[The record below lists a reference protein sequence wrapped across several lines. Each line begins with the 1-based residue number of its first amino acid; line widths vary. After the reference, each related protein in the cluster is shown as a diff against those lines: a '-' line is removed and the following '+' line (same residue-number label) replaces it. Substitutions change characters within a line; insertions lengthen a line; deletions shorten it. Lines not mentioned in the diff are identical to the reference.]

1 MSNFIPPIDLGQF
14 APSAAAIT
22 SWLYQVWK
30 YLQDNPIADQS
41 EIQTTVTDTINE
53 VLPPEVA
60 DAVDEYMQQ
69 HPVSVPVT
77 SVNGLIGAV
86 VITYASLVTGETTPI
101 YRASSSE
108 ITQADLLD
116 AWNAGCRFA
125 VVDDTTVYAIL
136 RDSDTFTLL
145 PCGSGGGGG
154 SGIESIN
161 TTILPDA
168 NGNALVNAA
177 NLPMASNDA
186 TTISTAIG
194 NAATAASNA
203 ATAASNAMTAATTVM
218 TGATSSTAGAAGRVP
233 APPSAGTE
241 KILGGD
247 GAWHDFTD
255 FAFFTPVFLTRENG
269 DYILSN
275 AVQSGGTILSNT
287 VSGWTSITFS
297 VKNAN
302 AISANATIKIAD
314 VPAATAAVIG
324 HTYVAATCKGGAVLG
339 TITVKTYGSAS
350 EIDFTPIANVG
361 VASVIDGQIV
371 FPVTP

>member
-1 MSNFIPPIDLGQF
+1 MASFIPPIDLGQF
-14 APSAAAIT
+14 TPSAAAIT

-30 YLQDNPIADQS
+30 YLQENPIADQS
-41 EIQTTVTDTINE
+41 EITTTVTDTINE

-69 HPVSVPVT
+69 HPVTAPVT

-86 VITYASLVTGETTPI
+86 VITYASLVSGETTPI
-101 YRASSSE
+101 YRATSSE

-116 AWNAGCRFA
+116 AWNDGCRFA

-136 RDSDTFTLL
+136 RDLDTFTLL

-168 NGNALVNAA
+168 NGNAEVNAA
-177 NLPMASNDA
+177 NLPMAANDA
-186 TTISTAIG
+186 TTISAAIG
-194 NAATAASNA
+194 NA

-255 FAFFTPVFLTRENG
+255 FAFFTPVFLSREND
-269 DYILSN
+269 DYILSS
-275 AVQSGGTILSNT
+275 AVQTGGTILSNT

-297 VKNAN
+297 VKNVS

-314 VPAATAAVIG
+314 VPAATANVIG
-324 HTYVAATCKGGAVLG
+324 HTYVSATCKGGAVLG

>member
-1 MSNFIPPIDLGQF
+1 MASFIPPFDLGQF
-14 APSAAAIT
+14 TPSAAAIS

-41 EIQTTVTDTINE
+41 EIQNTVTETLNE

-69 HPVSVPVT
+69 HPISVPVT

-101 YRASSSE
+101 YRATSSE

-116 AWNAGCRFA
+116 AWNDGCRFA

-136 RDSDTFTLL
+136 RDFDTFTLL
-145 PCGSGGGGG
+145 PCGSGGGG

-161 TTILPDA
+161 TTIIPDA

-177 NLPMASNDA
+177 NLPMAANDA

-194 NAATAASNA
+194 NAATAASDA

-218 TGATSSTAGAAGRVP
+218 TGATSSTAGTAGRVP

-241 KILGGD
+241 KVLGGD

-255 FAFFTPVFLTRENG
+255 FAFFTPVFLSRANG
-269 DYILSN
+269 DYTLSS
-275 AVQSGGTILSNT
+275 AVDSGGTILSNT

-297 VKNAN
+297 VKNVS
-302 AISANATIKIAD
+302 AISANSTIKIAD
-314 VPAATAAVIG
+314 VPAATSAVIG
-324 HTYVAATCKGGAVLG
+324 HTYVASTCKGGAVLG
-339 TITVKTYGSAS
+339 TIVVSTYGSSS

-361 VASVIDGQIV
+361 VQSVIDGQIV